1 MPNVM
6 IIQGKVEN
14 IWDDEDFAR
23 MLREKLGDDA
33 ERYFRSA
40 CDREAIIEEALD
52 ECKDFTQY
60 CGGECS
66 KTEEIQE
73 HYERILHDVQD
84 ELTDWDFDDSTK
96 KELERKRD
104 ALWKRI
110 NSEL

>member
-23 MLREKLGDDA
+23 MLRDKLGDDA
-33 ERYFRSA
+33 EQYFRNA
-40 CDREAIIEEALD
+40 CDPDVFLESVKSVRE
-52 ECKDFTQY
+52 Y
-60 CGGECS
+60 CVGECEE
-66 KTEEIQE
+66 TERIQE
-73 HYERILHDVQD
+73 HYERILHDVRD
-84 ELTDWDFDDSTK
+84 ELDEWDFDGATK
-96 KELERKRD
+96 KQLQAKKD